1 MSSILREKI
10 WYVERREAAGDMDIF
25 KASRRRHRPNLP
37 RPSGLKRHARLT
49 ATNAR
54 KGRQPSLAL
63 VCRHTAMSFQTEL
76 HEINGS

>member
-10 WYVERREAAGDMDIF
+10 WYVNRRKGAGDMDIF
-25 KASRRRHRPNLP
+25 KASRRSHGPNLP
-37 RPSGLKRHARLT
+37 RPPGL
-49 ATNAR
+49 

-63 VCRHTAMSFQTEL
+63 VCRHTVMSFQTEL